1 MRVTVLHPI
10 LPPAV
15 ELLSERGYELTVGE
29 KNTPYAPDELHALVS
44 GACGIIALLLDP
56 VDERLF
62 DAAGPQ
68 LKVVANM
75 AVGYDNVDLEA
86 ARRRGVKI
94 SNTPDVLTPAVAEHT
109 FALILAVARRIVE
122 SDRFVRSG
130 GWRGWDPQLLLGTEL
145 HGKILGIAGPGR
157 IGRAV
162 GRIGEGFGMKVLY
175 ARRPEELE
183 QLLAQADVVSLHV
196 PLRDETRHLIGAS
209 EIARMKET
217 AILVNTSRGEVV
229 DEGALL
235 AALVNGAIAG
245 AGLDVFESE
254 PDPLP
259 GLLALENVVLT
270 PHTASA
276 TVETR
281 RAMSRLAAENVI
293 AALEGHE
300 LPSEVSV

>member
-1 MRVTVLHPI
+1 VRVTVLHPI

-29 KNTPYAPDELHALVS
+29 KNTPYAPDELHALVA
-44 GACGIIALLLDP
+44 GADGIIALLLDP
-56 VDERLF
+56 VDDGLF
-62 DAAGPQ
+62 DTAGPQ

-75 AVGYDNVDLEA
+75 AVGYDNVDLA
-86 ARRRGVKI
+86 SARRRGVKI
-94 SNTPDVLTPAVAEHT
+94 ANTPDVLTEAVAEHT

-145 HGKILGIAGPGR
+145 HGKILGIVGPGR

-162 GRIGEGFGMKVLY
+162 GRIGESFGMKVLY

-196 PLRDETRHLIGAS
+196 PLRDETRHRIGAS

-293 AALEGHE
+293 AALEGRE